1 MMQLYDITI
10 AANTT
15 RQLDAP
21 GSYFYFYTGSAGGAD
36 SSITLRGLSS
46 GLRITL
52 KPGQAFRLPAGQSE
66 TSWVLTNLANVATII
81 GSVIVGDG
89 DITDNRVT
97 GSVEV
102 IDGGKNRTA
111 AGSAFI
117 FSANVTAPA
126 GVTPSA
132 ILWNPAGSGKNL
144 FVKSMRYSQ
153 TLSALYGSQ
162 MVTSLGTGLVQQTTF
177 IVPKRMGTAS
187 IAQGW
192 MASSS
197 TFNGTTAGVNSFVTA
212 TLAANSV
219 DQVAFQEPIMVAPGT
234 GFQIFSATQNLQIIG
249 GLEYIEESAI

>member
-36 SSITLRGLSS
+36 STITLRGLSS

-66 TSWVLTNLANVATII
+66 TSWVLTNSANVATII

-102 IDGGKNRTA
+102 IDGGKNRTNA
-111 AGSAFI
+111 DSAFLAYG
-117 FSANVTAPA
+117 SQVA
-126 GVTPSA
+126 GTNIAHVQ
-132 ILWNPAGSGKNL
+132 LWNPVGSGKNL
-144 FVKSMRYSQ
+144 MVSQ
-153 TLSALYGSQ
+153 ISVSSPTAAIPQFGTNTTALATLGTNPRSKKN
-162 MVTSLGTGLVQQTTF
+162 MVTPSVAQMRMQAAATALETSAMAFMLPNNQAYKFAEPITITPGYGLVIRQNT
-177 IVPKRMGTAS
+177 
-187 IAQGW
+187 
-192 MASSS
+192 
-197 TFNGTTAGVNSFVTA
+197 NNYD
-212 TLAANSV
+212 L
-219 DQVAFQEPIMVAPGT
+219 VA
-234 GFQIFSATQNLQIIG
+234 
-249 GLEYIEESAI
+249 GLEFYEEAV

>member
-1 MMQLYDITI
+1 MMQLYDITV

-21 GSYFYFYTGSAGGAD
+21 GSYFYYYSGSAGGAD

-46 GLRITL
+46 GLRIVL

-66 TSWVLTNLANVATII
+66 TSWVITNSANVATIL

-102 IDGGKNRTA
+102 VDGGKNRTA

-117 FSANVTAPA
+117 FSANPPQNA
-126 GVTPSA
+126 GAVSSA

-144 FVKSMRYSQ
+144 FVKSMRFSQ
-153 TLSALYGSQ
+153 TAAGAYGSQ
-162 MVTSLGTGLVQQTTF
+162 LVTSLGTGLSQNALF
-177 IVPKRMGTAS
+177 IVPKKYGSTS
-187 IAQGW
+187 VAQGW
-192 MASSS
+192 GTTTS
-197 TFNGTTAGVNSFVTA
+197 TFNGATAGPNSFVTA
-212 TLAANSV
+212 TLAANIV
-219 DQVAFQEPIMVAPGT
+219 DAVTFQEPILVVAGT
-234 GFQIFSATQNLQIIG
+234 GFQVFASVTNVAFIACI
-249 GLEYIEESAI
+249 EYIEESAS